1 MIDGRFEALCFK
13 KYFASGIKLIACRS
27 SLILPLLSIPLST
40 RLLQWSISPNH
51 PVHNFS
57 PSPPLIYFHGI
68 TTSYNFLPHLHRMHY
83 NLLQCI
89 AQIWNHQFPFHICPL
104 SFQIQ
109 GPSLQITSM
118 SISTGKLTSSN
129 LIVPSTETYIFN
141 SKNFLLQNTQY
152 YIIRSPTHPPTLF
165 LCASLICSK

>member
-68 TTSYNFLPHLHRMHY
+68 TTSYNFLPHLHRMHTLQFIAVY
-83 NLLQCI
+83 RTNLKSSISVSHLSSFFS
-89 AQIWNHQFPFHICPL
+89 NPRPL
-104 SFQIQ
+104 SSNNFNVNFNRKTHQIQ
-109 GPSLQITSM
+109 FNCPIHRNVHIQFKMFFFFKILSITSF
-118 SISTGKLTSSN
+118 TA
-129 LIVPSTETYIFN
+129 
-141 SKNFLLQNTQY
+141 
-152 YIIRSPTHPPTLF
+152 PPTLF